1 MNSIKTIAPIL
12 ITKTRSFW
20 LGIVPAVLTLIDIIA
35 GAVSDGT
42 AEPIAASIAAIFG
55 PVFGV
60 TAAEVH
66 AFMLAVAP
74 LCALIVAHQRSG
86 LARPYTTSPSK
97 ERDLVRSIE
106 DGKSAVEAGKAFGER
121 LLQSGSRPQA
131 SAPAGAKPK
140 PNPKP

>member
-12 ITKTRSFW
+12 ITRTRSFW
-20 LGIVPAVLTLIDIIA
+20 LGIVPAGLILVDITA

-42 AEPIAASIAAIFG
+42 AEPIAQANAAIAG
-55 PVFGV
+55 PVLGI

-97 ERDLVRSIE
+97 ERNLVQTIE
-106 DGKSAVEAGKAFGER
+106 DGKSAFEAGKAFGER
-121 LLQSGSRPQA
+121 LLQSGSRLQA

-140 PNPKP
+140 SNPKP

>member
-1 MNSIKTIAPIL
+1 MESIKTITPIL

-20 LGIVPAVLTLIDIIA
+20 FGIMPAGLTLVDIIA
-35 GAVSDGT
+35 GAASDGT
-42 AEPIAASIAAIFG
+42 AEPIAGAIAAIVG
-55 PVFGV
+55 PVFGT

-66 AFMLAVAP
+66 AFMLAIAP

-97 ERDLVRSIE
+97 ERDLVRTIE
-106 DGKSAVEAGKAFGER
+106 DGKSAFEAGKAFGEH

-131 SAPAGAKPK
+131 SAPTGAKHK

>member
-12 ITKTRSFW
+12 ITRTRSFW
-20 LGIVPAVLTLIDIIA
+20 LGIVPAGLILVDITA

-42 AEPIAASIAAIFG
+42 AEPIAKANAAIAG
-55 PVFGV
+55 PVLGI

-97 ERDLVRSIE
+97 ERDLVRTID
-106 DGKSAVEAGKAFGER
+106 DGKSVFEACQAFGER
-121 LLQSGSRPQA
+121 LLQSGSRL
-131 SAPAGAKPK
+131 
-140 PNPKP
+140 

>member
-12 ITKTRSFW
+12 ITRTRSFW
-20 LGIVPAVLTLIDIIA
+20 LGIVPAGLTLVDIIA

-42 AEPIAASIAAIFG
+42 AEPIAASIAAIVGPIFG
-55 PVFGV
+55 I

-66 AFMLAVAP
+66 AFMLAIAP

-97 ERDLVRSIE
+97 ERDLVRTIE
-106 DGKSAVEAGKAFGER
+106 DGKSAFEAGKAFGER
-121 LLQSGSRPQA
+121 LQQSGSRTQA
-131 SAPAGAKPK
+131 LIPESAKPK
-140 PNPKP
+140 PKN

>member
-20 LGIVPAVLTLIDIIA
+20 LGIVPAVLTLIDIIV

-97 ERDLVRSIE
+97 ERDLVRTIE
-106 DGKSAVEAGKAFGER
+106 DGKSAFEAGKAFGER
-121 LLQSGSRPQA
+121 LLQSGSRSPA
-131 SAPAGAKPK
+131 SITTSAPPPRSK
-140 PNPKP
+140 